1 MFITPHFH
9 RHTWKNV
16 TQETVIKSIAAH
28 SRNMG
33 SHYHSNIHLMRA
45 RLILIR
51 GTASTLHIIR
61 VV

>member
-1 MFITPHFH
+1 MFITPHSH
-9 RHTWKNV
+9 RHTWENV

-33 SHYHSNIHLMRA
+33 SHYHSNLHLMRD